1 VRRRQLT
8 TRVSA
13 AVAIQWIV
21 FVSAFGLPGWAAAQD
36 CDRECLGDIMSQFLE
51 SLVANDPS
59 IAPLADDVR
68 MTEDTIE
75 TPIGEGL
82 WATASGIGA
91 YRTDFL
97 DVREQVA
104 AVHAVMEEQGTQILF
119 AARLQIENRE
129 ITEIET
135 MVVRGAS
142 EAMLFNLDN
151 LQEPSE
157 AFLTPPPADQRM
169 SREAMIEMAM
179 RYPEGLRV
187 GSFVT
192 SGADFSD
199 QAYRFEN
206 GQLMAGPGCS
216 FIPGCD
222 DIQNQTLPVLSGITG
237 HVVAVDEENGTV
249 LTRLDFGPGSVM
261 GGGRGGRGGRGG
273 AGGAPA
279 GEAPP
284 PPVLVTF
291 EAFKIYGGEIHAVE
305 AVFESMPANSPT
317 GWE

>member
-1 VRRRQLT
+1 M
-8 TRVSA
+8 A
-13 AVAIQWIV
+13 
-21 FVSAFGLPGWAAAQD
+21 GLPTVAEAQD
-36 CDRECLGDIMSQFLE
+36 CDRACLGNIMTQYLE

-59 IAPLADDVR
+59 LAPLADNVR

-82 WATASGIGA
+82 WATATGIGEF
-91 YRTDFL
+91 RNDFL

-104 AVHAVMEEQGTQILF
+104 AVQAVIEEQGTQILF
-119 AARLQIENRE
+119 AARLQIEDRE

-135 MVVRGAS
+135 MVVRGAA
-142 EAMLFNLDN
+142 EAMLFNLDK
-151 LQEPSE
+151 LQVASK
-157 AFLTPPPADQRM
+157 AFTTPPPEDQLM
-169 SREAMIEMAM
+169 SREAMIDMAM

-199 QAYRFEN
+199 DAYRYEN
-206 GQLMAGPGCS
+206 GQLMGGTECT
-216 FIPGCD
+216 FIPGCN

-237 HVVAVDEENGTV
+237 HVVAVDEQNGAV

-261 GGGRGGRGGRGG
+261 GGGRGRGGRGG
-273 AGGAPA
+273 GDPAAPA
-279 GEAPP
+279 PP
-284 PPVLVTF
+284 QTVLVTF

-305 AVFESMPANSPT
+305 AVFESMPASSPT

>member
-1 VRRRQLT
+1 MRGRHIAS
-8 TRVSA
+8 RVFA
-13 AVAIQWIV
+13 AVAIQLTLLV
-21 FVSAFGLPGWAAAQD
+21 FVFIPPERAAAQD
-36 CDRECLGDIMSQFLE
+36 CDRNCLGDIMSQFLE

-68 MTEDTIE
+68 MTEDTVE

-91 YRTDFL
+91 YRTDYL

-119 AARLQIENRE
+119 AARLQIEDRE

-151 LQEPSE
+151 LQEPSD

-169 SREAMIEMAM
+169 SREDMIEMAM

-192 SGADFSD
+192 SGADFSED
-199 QAYRFEN
+199 AYRFEN

-222 DIQNQTLPVLSGITG
+222 DIQNQRLPVLSGISG
-237 HVVAVDEENGTV
+237 YVVAVDEENGTV
-249 LTRLDFGPGSVM
+249 LTRLDFGPGSLM
-261 GGGRGGRGGRGG
+261 GGGRGGARGG
-273 AGGAPA
+273 AAA
-279 GEAPP
+279 GQATPP
-284 PPVLVTF
+284 QVLVTF

-317 GWE
+317 GWD

>member
-1 VRRRQLT
+1 MYGNRLASRLST
-8 TRVSA
+8 
-13 AVAIQWIV
+13 AVAIQLTLFPLV
-21 FVSAFGLPGWAAAQD
+21 FSLPERAAAQD
-36 CDRECLGDIMSQFLE
+36 CDRDCLGVIMSQFLE
-51 SLVANDPS
+51 ALVTNDPA
-59 IAPLADDVR
+59 IAPLAADAR

-119 AARLQIENRE
+119 AARLQVENRE

-151 LQEPSE
+151 LQAPSD

-169 SREAMIEMAM
+169 SREEMIEMAM

-192 SGADFSD
+192 SGADFSEE
-199 QAYRFEN
+199 AYRFEN
-206 GQLMAGPGCS
+206 GQLMGGPDCS

-222 DIQNQTLPVLSGITG
+222 DIQNQRLPVLSEISGY
-237 HVVAVDEENGTV
+237 VVAVDEENGTV

-261 GGGRGGRGGRGG
+261 GGGPGGAPG
-273 AGGAPA
+273 AGGK
-279 GEAPP
+279 
-284 PPVLVTF
+284 TR
-291 EAFKIYGGEIHAVE
+291 KRK
-305 AVFESMPANSPT
+305 
-317 GWE
+317 